1 MSSPGDV
8 DLEVFAR
15 NHHRGIARCIETFH
29 KSDDIAVTSLAALL
43 PQRLTRL
50 EHWPVVGLE
59 YFEKVLRRSIA
70 ENEMTWLRHDCRC
83 RSTEGRRQPILRAPD
98 GRRLDC
104 GRGWQVLADRL
115 EQLANEA
122 LGCPVRQADPTAGP
136 GHTHHFGGSA
146 VLVGTEHCA
155 EGRNHGVEGRTR
167 KRQVLGVGNLE
178 LDLKPFRL

>member
-1 MSSPGDV
+1 
-8 DLEVFAR
+8 
-15 NHHRGIARCIETFH
+15 
-29 KSDDIAVTSLAALL
+29 
-43 PQRLTRL
+43 
-50 EHWPVVGLE
+50 
-59 YFEKVLRRSIA
+59 
-70 ENEMTWLRHDCRC
+70 
-83 RSTEGRRQPILRAPD
+83 
-98 GRRLDC
+98 
-104 GRGWQVLADRL
+104 VLADRL

-178 LDLKPFRL
+178 LDLKPFRLGAPVCARQERLDIVGACDLAPAPGGRERSVAVAVGDIKHGLAGAQIHALRQAFTDNLQRRTDHGIVAGRPGCLLP